1 VCPKQ
6 VDPANA
12 VNQNKT
18 NSALDFFLRFLPLGA
33 RP

>member
-18 NSALDFFLRFLPLGA
+18 NSAVDFFLRLLRRKAAP
-33 RP
+33 